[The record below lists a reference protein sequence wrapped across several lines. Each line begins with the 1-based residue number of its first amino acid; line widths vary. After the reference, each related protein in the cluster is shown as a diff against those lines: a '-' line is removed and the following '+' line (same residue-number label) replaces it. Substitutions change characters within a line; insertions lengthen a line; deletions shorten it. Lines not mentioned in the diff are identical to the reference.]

1 MKFEDFEKILKKT
14 IREFKDIEKF
24 GYLGIMG
31 SQNTERDID
40 MIRELRFSSI
50 HLVKFSKWSRI
61 FIKRK
66 SKKRTTK
73 KTGKQTKRKR

>member
-50 HLVKFSKWSRI
+50 HLVKFSK
-61 FIKRK
+61 
-66 SKKRTTK
+66 
-73 KTGKQTKRKR
+73 